1 MSTSTLRAIGTAL
14 LFVVIFVSG
23 YWLSRSGKPY
33 GTLVLTVHK
42 LVAVG
47 VFVFLVITMIRS
59 GRADGLE
66 AAEGVAGGVTGMLFI
81 SLIATGGLLSS
92 DLEMPAVVSTL
103 HKIAP
108 YLTLLSTA
116 GTLFFLHR

>member
-1 MSTSTLRAIGTAL
+1 MNTNILRYVGTAL

-33 GTLVLTVHK
+33 GTLLLTIHK
-42 LVAVG
+42 LIAVG
-47 VFVFLVITMIRS
+47 AFVFLVITMVRS
-59 GRADGLE
+59 GRAGALGT
-66 AAEGVAGGVTGMLFI
+66 AGWVAGGVTGVLFL

-92 DLEMPAVVSTL
+92 DLETPAVVSTL

-108 YLTLLSTA
+108 YLTILSTA
-116 GTLFFLHR
+116 ATLFLL